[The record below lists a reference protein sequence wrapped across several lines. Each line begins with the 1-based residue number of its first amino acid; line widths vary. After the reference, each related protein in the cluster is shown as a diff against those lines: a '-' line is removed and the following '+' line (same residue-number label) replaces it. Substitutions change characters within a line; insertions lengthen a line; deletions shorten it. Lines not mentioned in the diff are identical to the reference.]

1 MFSTKKVK
9 MLVGAMALALSVGSL
24 GAAYAAAEDQTATTK
39 VQQTASQ
46 GKHMVRGSM
55 FANNEELLVLLNLSA
70 EELQAQLKEGK
81 TLAAIIEA
89 QGASKDEVVD
99 LLVKQHQERLAQAVK
114 DGKLTQEQ
122 ADKQEETLQ
131 DMAQKMLEGTGF
143 GPGGKGFGGDRHF
156 ATNEDLQKL
165 LNLSAEELQEQI
177 KAGKSLKEIAE
188 AQSVDVD
195 DVITLLTKQ
204 QEERLAEMVSA
215 GKLTQEQADQQS
227 QKLNEK
233 ITSMVENTF
242 QGKIIIHFG
251 FKLDENEDLLK
262 LLNLDA
268 DKLKEELQAGK
279 SLADIAEAQGV
290 DEGKLIDLLTEQQEA
305 NLAEAVKAG
314 KLTQEQA
321 DKMSDNAAERIK
333 TFIENTHPGKGFGG
347 GGFHLKNNEELLKLL
362 NLTAEE
368 LQEALKEGK
377 SLAEVAE
384 AQGVSAEDVI
394 DLLTTQRE
402 EQLDQAVEEGKL
414 TKEQA
419 DQKKENLEEMIKSMV
434 ESKRGKA
441 ETEVVKTVVE

>member
-24 GAAYAAAEDQTATTK
+24 GAAYAAADDQTDTTK
-39 VQQTASQ
+39 VQQTADQ

-55 FANNEELLVLLNLSA
+55 FANNEDLLALLNLSA

-89 QGASKDEVVD
+89 QGASEDEVVD
-99 LLVKQHQERLAQAVK
+99 LLVKQQQERLAQAVK

-122 ADKQEETLQ
+122 AD
-131 DMAQKMLEGTGF
+131 
-143 GPGGKGFGGDRHF
+143 
-156 ATNEDLQKL
+156 
-165 LNLSAEELQEQI
+165 EQ
-177 KAGKSLKEIAE
+177 SE
-188 AQSVDVD
+188 
-195 DVITLLTKQ
+195 
-204 QEERLAEMVSA
+204 
-215 GKLTQEQADQQS
+215 
-227 QKLNEK
+227 KLNEK

-242 QGKIIIHFG
+242 QGRIIIHFG

-279 SLADIAEAQGV
+279 SLADITEAQGV
-290 DEGKLIDLLTEQQEA
+290 DEGELIDLLTEQQEA

-321 DKMSDNAAERIK
+321 DKMSDNAAEKIK
-333 TFIENTHPGKGFGG
+333 SFIENTHPGKGFGG

-362 NLTAEE
+362 NLTADE
-368 LQEALKEGK
+368 LQEALKAGK

-384 AQGVSAEDVI
+384 AQGVSTEDVI

-419 DQKKENLEEMIKSMV
+419 DQKKENLEETIKKMV
-434 ESKRGKA
+434 ESKRDKGDTA
-441 ETEVVKTVVE
+441 VKTVVE